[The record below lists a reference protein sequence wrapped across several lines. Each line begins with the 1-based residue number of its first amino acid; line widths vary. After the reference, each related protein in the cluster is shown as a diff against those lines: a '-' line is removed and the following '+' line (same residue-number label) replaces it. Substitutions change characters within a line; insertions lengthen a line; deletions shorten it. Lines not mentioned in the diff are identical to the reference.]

1 MAEGNLDSLTILLE
15 YISADTI
22 QLVVAIVKEFIS
34 EIVRYPKD
42 KKWVSTWNERHIE
55 NMKLEI

>member
-22 QLVVAIVKEFIS
+22 QLVAIVKEFIS

-55 NMKLEI
+55 SMKLEI